1 MKAIKFD
8 EEKVRNC
15 VEAYKDGHGKYPYL
29 IMSKKTLDLAP
40 VKGRTMFSTIT
51 VGNNAYHNSDDD
63 KPKSITIDGTKYIS
77 EEELKEVNI
86 LYQCK
91 VLIDDALEIGEVY
104 IA

>member
-15 VEAYKDGHGKYPYL
+15 VEAYKDEHGKYPYL
-29 IMSKKTLDLAP
+29 IMSKKTLDLTP
-40 VKGRTMFSTIT
+40 IMGRTIYSGSI
-51 VGNNAYHNSDDD
+51 VINNNYYNSDDD
-63 KPKSITIDGTKYIS
+63 KPKSITIDGIKYIS
-77 EEELKEVNI
+77 EEELKKVKF

-91 VLIDDALEIGEVY
+91 ILIDDALEIGEVY